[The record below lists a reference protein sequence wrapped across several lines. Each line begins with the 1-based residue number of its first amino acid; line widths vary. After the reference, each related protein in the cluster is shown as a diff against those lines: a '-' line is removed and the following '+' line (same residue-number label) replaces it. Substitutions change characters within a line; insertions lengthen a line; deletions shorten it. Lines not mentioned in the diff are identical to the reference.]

1 MKHRHRKRFVAFA
14 AAALVLAAC
23 GGTDEADAP
32 EAAPESGSTD
42 APADPEAEA
51 LSIAFLASS
60 SQNGY
65 NQAVWEGVQDA
76 AAELGNVEVEIFD
89 GEFNAEL
96 QFNQVEDLVA
106 SGRFDGLVVVPNDNV
121 GIAPAMEAANAAG
134 VPTATALFPIG
145 PDVNVLTPQVPG
157 MITAATLVGPQAEAL
172 AEGVVEYCADI
183 DPCRVV
189 IMIGQLQFP
198 FDNVRYQA
206 FLSVL
211 EPEANIDIIALG
223 EGNYD
228 RDASLS
234 AMQDII
240 QANPEFEVLLS
251 NADQHVSGAEIAL
264 SEAGFDIPSM
274 YIAGGGATSEAIA
287 GIRDGRWDATASG
300 FPRSEGYF
308 AAKNLILKLRGEP
321 FDEVNA
327 LNEIGP
333 LPGFVVTAETLAEYP
348 DFEGEWAG

>member
-1 MKHRHRKRFVAFA
+1 MRNRYTKRLATLA

-23 GGTDEADAP
+23 GGSDQP
-32 EAAPESGSTD
+32 AAPEPSAPD
-42 APADPEAEA
+42 APTTGDVET
-51 LSIAFLASS
+51 LRVAFFASS

-65 NQAVWEGVQDA
+65 NQAVWQGVQDA
-76 AAELGNVEVEIFD
+76 AAELGDVEVEIFD
-89 GEFNAEL
+89 GQFSAEL
-96 QFNQVEDLVA
+96 QFNQIEDIVA
-106 SGRFDGLVVVPNDNV
+106 SGRFDGFVVVPNDNV
-121 GIAPAMEAANAAG
+121 GIAPALEAANAAG
-134 VPTATALFPIG
+134 IPTAAALFPIG
-145 PDVNVLTPQVPG
+145 PDVNVLTPQIPE

-172 AEGVVEYCADI
+172 AEGVVEYCVDF

-211 EPEANIDIIALG
+211 EPESNIEIVALG
-223 EGNYD
+223 EGSYD
-228 RDASLS
+228 RDLSLS
-234 AMQDII
+234 VMQDII
-240 QANPEFEVLLS
+240 QSNPEFEVLLS
-251 NADQHVSGAEIAL
+251 NADQHVAGAEIAL
-264 SEAGFDIPSM
+264 VDAGFDLTQM
-274 YIAGGGATSEAIA
+274 YVAGGGATSEAIE
-287 GIRDGRWDATASG
+287 GIRAGRWDATASG

-333 LPGFVVTAETLAEYP
+333 LPGFVITRETLDAFP
-348 DFEGEWAG
+348 DFEAEWDG